1 MTLLNQ
7 CFCNRA
13 NAKCGFSAAHTRSKD
28 KVAAAEAAKASKT
41 PTKKAPKRKST
52 ASSTATTTSSLD
64 ANESSPTLTQT
75 SETTGEISKHGRLFQ
90 PPQLPTF
97 IPNSISPSKGT
108 PRARGSK
115 HATVPVMTNR
125 PLPTPDPTPDDT
137 PMGTPLP
144 QPEVNPEE
152 LLPDNQ
158 SLPSY
163 ATSAATKVLQK
174 QLKEIIKLQLRTNLG
189 HERYWT
195 LDLSRLDDLYTWYFT
210 LSTFDPDIPL
220 SKDLQKFNLD
230 SVHLQ
235 VKFGPQHPST
245 PPFVRVIKPRF
256 MQWMNGGGGHVT
268 AGGSICID
276 MLTMKGWKKNITV
289 DMVLMVVH
297 QALSD
302 LDPVPA
308 RVIGA
313 QEYGIREAV
322 NAYIRVANTHGW
334 RVPQNWNSLFLNS

>member
-1 MTLLNQ
+1 
-7 CFCNRA
+7 
-13 NAKCGFSAAHTRSKD
+13 
-28 KVAAAEAAKASKT
+28 
-41 PTKKAPKRKST
+41 
-52 ASSTATTTSSLD
+52 
-64 ANESSPTLTQT
+64 
-75 SETTGEISKHGRLFQ
+75 
-90 PPQLPTF
+90 
-97 IPNSISPSKGT
+97 
-108 PRARGSK
+108 
-115 HATVPVMTNR
+115 
-125 PLPTPDPTPDDT
+125 
-137 PMGTPLP
+137 MGTPH
-144 QPEVNPEE
+144 PEPELNPEE
-152 LLPDNQ
+152 LLPDSQ

-189 HERYWT
+189 DQRYWT

-220 SKDLQKFNLD
+220 SKDLKTHKVD
-230 SVHLQ
+230 AVHLQ

-245 PPFVRVIKPRF
+245 PPFVRIIKPRF

-302 LDPVPA
+302 VDPVPA
-308 RVIGA
+308 RLIGA

>member
-1 MTLLNQ
+1 MW
-7 CFCNRA
+7 
-13 NAKCGFSAAHTRSKD
+13 FSAAHTRSKD
-28 KVAAAEAAKASKT
+28 KAAAAEAAKASKK

-52 ASSTATTTSSLD
+52 SSSTATATSSLD
-64 ANESSPTLTQT
+64 GNESSPTVKQT
-75 SETTGEISKHGRLFQ
+75 SATTGGTFKHGSAVHSV
-90 PPQLPTF
+90 PLPTV
-97 IPNSISPSKGT
+97 IPHSISSQGTHHGRPSKY
-108 PRARGSK
+108 
-115 HATVPVMTNR
+115 ATAHVLTTA
-125 PLPTPDPTPDDT
+125 PLPTPDPTPQDT

-144 QPEVNPEE
+144 EPQVNPEE
-152 LLPDNQ
+152 LLPDSQ

-163 ATSAATKVLQK
+163 ANSSATKVLQK

-189 HERYWT
+189 DQRYWT

-220 SKDLQKFNLD
+220 SKDLKTYKVD
-230 SVHLQ
+230 AVHLQ

-245 PPFVRVIKPRF
+245 PPFVRIIKPRF
-256 MQWMNGGGGHVT
+256 MQWVNGGGGHVT

-289 DMVLMVVH
+289 DTVLMVVH